1 MASAYPVTLSRDDN
15 HTILVQFQDFPEAQT
30 FGNNR
35 TDALVRA
42 VDALETVIDAY
53 MRDRRPIPSPR
64 SARRGQPTVAL
75 SLMAGL
81 KVSIYRAMQDQ
92 RITKT
97 KLAKSLHW
105 HLPQVDRLLNIRHQ
119 SKLGQLEAAAKALG
133 KTLDLT
139 LQDERRPA

>member
-15 HTILVQFQDFPEAQT
+15 DTILVRFPDFPEAQT
-30 FGNNR
+30 FGDHR
-35 TDALVRA
+35 ADALARA
-42 VDALETVIDAY
+42 VDALETVVDAY
-53 MRDRRPIPSPR
+53 MRDRRPVPSPR
-64 SARRGQPTVAL
+64 AAKRGQPTVAL

-81 KVSIYRAMQDQ
+81 KVSIYRAMRDQ

-139 LQDERRPA
+139 LEDGRRSA